1 MSMRISKK
9 PSRFQD
15 ETFIP
20 GANNKFTVGRKVDV
34 GHSVEVDDE
43 LEFIGDLQKE
53 DRYFIV
59 EEGHQETEGD
69 TESEE
74 EEEWEGEDTESEE
87 EEEWEGEDTES
98 EEEEEWEGEDTESE
112 EEEEKRGYWETH
124 AHPLPKNTYRYNV
137 QDGIWSYCGYVKKI
151 EGEYIVTLG
160 DWLDV
165 CPDNIY
171 NDQEWSGNKVG
182 RLRNVVIPKNRQ
194 YEYICGEFVFD
205 KGWRNVQ
212 LPMGFLDNEDD
223 E

>member
-1 MSMRISKK
+1 MRISKK

-59 EEGHQETEGD
+59 EEGHQETEG
-69 TESEE
+69 
-74 EEEWEGEDTESEE
+74 
-87 EEEWEGEDTES
+87 DTES

-223 E
+223 EQNTKKLEKLKTK